1 MITQS
6 ALSLEFVAAAIT
18 ATSAGAPVNPTG
30 DVVEFAFTSTASG
43 AKPASGDWKTGSWD
57 GTQPRTPGN
66 AYIAHCLVGPG
77 GTVALAAGRYTM
89 WVRITDSPEIPV
101 IPFGMINIT

>member
-6 ALSLEFVAAAIT
+6 SLSREYVAAAVT
-18 ATSAGAPVNPTG
+18 ATAAGVPVNPTG
-30 DVVEFAFTSTASG
+30 DVVEFAFTAPSTA
-43 AKPASGDWKTGSWD
+43 PTPGDWKTGSWD
-57 GTQPRTPGN
+57 GTAPRTPGN

-77 GTVALAAGRYTM
+77 GTVTLSAGKYTM

-101 IPFGMINIT
+101 ISFGLLHIT

>member
-6 ALSLEFVAAAIT
+6 ALSLEYVQAAIT
-18 ATSAGAPVNPTG
+18 ATAMGTPVNPTSNP
-30 DVVEFAFTSTASG
+30 VAFAFTVGTAQ
-43 AKPASGDWKTGSWD
+43 PATGDWKTGAWD

-77 GTVALAAGRYTM
+77 GTVTLSVGKYTM
-89 WVRITDSPEIPV
+89 WVRITDTPEIPV
-101 IPFGMINIT
+101 VPFGLLHIT

>member
-6 ALSLEFVAAAIT
+6 ALSREYVAVAIT
-18 ATSAGAPVNPTG
+18 ATVAGTPVNPTG
-30 DVVEFAFTSTASG
+30 DVVEFAFTMGTAQ
-43 AKPASGDWKTGSWD
+43 PATGDWKTGSWD

-77 GTVALAAGRYTM
+77 GTVELAAGRYTM
-89 WVRITDSPEIPV
+89 WVRITDNPEIPV
-101 IPFGMINIT
+101 IPFGLIHIT